1 MEISIKNKIERKR
14 LSLITD
20 VIIFLLVLNLFLL
33 GFKFISSNDG
43 IVQNLSLE
51 DVEIVNKNYIESNY
65 IKDKY
70 NVTILYGNDSYESA
84 LKVEANI
91 QENEY
96 KIYQNLIEINKALE
110 KYPDT
115 FFQGNNLTIILLDNF
130 NNNNIALASRNRL
143 NEFKIY
149 ISDND
154 TFERALHHEMFHIF
168 EYRLNISKKDMF
180 LNWNELNPVNFEYI
194 SNSKDLDAKY
204 LYSNSSNKNDMFF
217 VTKYSKTSEKEDRA
231 EIFAEIMTFKI
242 KPEYLAVGSNI
253 NKKAQYITDIMT
265 DNLKSTNSTSFYWN
279 RF

>member
-1 MEISIKNKIERKR
+1 LEISIKNKIERKR

-43 IVQNLSLE
+43 VVQNLSLE

-70 NVTILYGNDSYESA
+70 NVTILYGKDSYESA

-149 ISDND
+149 ISYND

-168 EYRLNISKKDMF
+168 EYRLNINKKDMF
-180 LNWNELNPVNFEYI
+180 LNWNELNPVNFNYI
-194 SNSKDLDAKY
+194 SNSKDLDDKY
-204 LYSNSSNKNDMFF
+204 LYSNSSNKNDTFF

-265 DNLKSTNSTSFYWN
+265 DNLKSSSDTTFYWN